1 LPSLD
6 LHELE
11 VPFMMEEVWA
21 AVKELPC
28 DKAPG
33 PDGFSGRF
41 YQTAWP
47 VIKEDVFRA
56 VQHLFS
62 LRSKGMRRLNNALIV
77 LLPKRDGA
85 TDVKDFR
92 PISLTHSFRKLF
104 SKLLATR
111 LAPRL
116 SELIAA
122 NQSAFVKGPFHPR
135 QFQNG
140 PADDSCSVH

>member
-1 LPSLD
+1 VSLSNNGSIAVNHNEKEDMLYDFYNGLIGTEFGREHDIDLEAIGLPSLD

-11 VPFMMEEVWA
+11 VPFTMEEVWA

-62 LRSKGMRRLNNALIV
+62 LRSKGMR
-77 LLPKRDGA
+77 
-85 TDVKDFR
+85 
-92 PISLTHSFRKLF
+92 
-104 SKLLATR
+104 
-111 LAPRL
+111 
-116 SELIAA
+116 
-122 NQSAFVKGPFHPR
+122 
-135 QFQNG
+135 
-140 PADDSCSVH
+140 